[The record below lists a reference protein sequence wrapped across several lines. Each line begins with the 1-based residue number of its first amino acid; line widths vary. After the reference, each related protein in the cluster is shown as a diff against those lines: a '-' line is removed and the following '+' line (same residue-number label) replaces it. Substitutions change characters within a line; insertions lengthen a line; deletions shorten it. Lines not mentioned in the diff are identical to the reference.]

1 MVPGTASFGPSGTAS
16 PLGPVSG
23 TSYLSADGTFFY
35 ANLTPVTPSS
45 EREFVAGGTPIS
57 ASALAASSVAAF
69 AVQPDAALGSNI
81 PFIRKDAGGNLA
93 SAYVSPLFVAPRTS
107 AALQSSLAI
116 NGRGADQQSVLV
128 TAIADNATLQSSGAP
143 MLSGVVRGSSQLSA
157 TAPSLRIGSRLTS
170 VVDGSGNSL
179 YGAQTLSGFVLDQTQ
194 YNSTASGSRVL
205 TTPVIER
212 AQPAPGYAPGQSQAN
227 LAASGGPVL
236 TTPVIPSTASEV
248 PLRGEPTNY
257 GFNQPVTPTTPPAGV
272 GTDRTSRSL
281 TGYFGGLIDTTAR
294 KRPYA
299 ITGRAALSTDADAS
313 RITAVL
319 ASDRLKRHATAGVKS
334 VTMTFGPGNSAFI
347 DNNIYGAA
355 ESQTTPTTVNG
366 KPAQSAQLYLLSS
379 GAAPPPTSLLAP
391 GQSYCQ
397 CQYLQWGYWGGDITT
412 AKPGGWAAPRIDRG
426 NINFWTAGQIT
437 PSADINK
444 LAAQG
449 AVGTYTGHMI
459 GSVFNNGA
467 QYVATGGV
475 AATYNFAART
485 GSFSVIN
492 YDGRS
497 FTSPIGR
504 SFTQGANYRF
514 GINGVYGISG
524 AVNGSFYG
532 PMAAETGGNFTF
544 RTTAGPTYLT
554 SGIFAAKR

>member
-1 MVPGTASFGPSGTAS
+1 LLNGTLIASLGAGPPLRIPLVPGTASFGPLGTVS

-35 ANLTPVTPSS
+35 ANLMPVISPT
-45 EREFVAGGTPIS
+45 EREFVAGGLPAS
-57 ASALAASSVAAF
+57 ASSLASAPIAAF
-69 AVQPDAALGSNI
+69 AVQPDAALQSNI
-81 PFIRKDAGGNLA
+81 PFIRNDAGGNLA
-93 SAYVSPLFVAPRTS
+93 NAYVSPLFIAPHTS
-107 AALQSSLAI
+107 ATLQSSLAI
-116 NGRGADQQSVLV
+116 NGLGADQQSVLV
-128 TAIADNATLQSSGAP
+128 TAIGNAATLQSSGMP

-157 TAPSLRIGSRLTS
+157 LGPSLRIGSNFAS

-179 YGAQTLSGFVLDQTQ
+179 YGAQAISGFVLDQTR
-194 YNSTASGSRVL
+194 YASTAPGS
-205 TTPVIER
+205 T
-212 AQPAPGYAPGQSQAN
+212 G
-227 LAASGGPVL
+227 L

-248 PLRGEPTNY
+248 PLQGAATNY
-257 GFNQPVTPTTPPAGV
+257 GFTQPATPTNLPVGV
-272 GTDRTSRSL
+272 GVNRTSQSL
-281 TGYFGGLIDTTAR
+281 LRGHFGGLMNTTAQAQ
-294 KRPYA
+294 PYA
-299 ITGRAALSTDADAS
+299 ITGRTALSTNADTN

-319 ASDRLKRHATAGVKS
+319 TSQKRHPTAGISS
-334 VTMTFGPGNSAFI
+334 VTMAFGPGNSAFI

-355 ESQTTPTTVNG
+355 ENRSTPATING
-366 KPAQSAQLYLLSS
+366 KPAQAAQLYLLSS
-379 GAAPPPTSLLAP
+379 GAAPPPTSLLPSGA
-391 GQSYCQ
+391 SYCQ

-412 AKPGGWAAPRIDRG
+412 ANPNGGAAPRIDRG

-437 PSADINK
+437 PAADINK

-449 AVGTYTGHMI
+449 AVGNYSGHMI

-467 QYVATGGV
+467 QYVAAGGV
-475 AATYNFAART
+475 AATYNFGTQA

-497 FTSPIGR
+497 FTTAGKPI
-504 SFTQGANYRF
+504 TQGANYKF
-514 GINGVYGISG
+514 GITDVPGITG
-524 AVNGSFYG
+524 AVKGSFYG